1 VRRSTVIVT
10 RPSGDTFARSLEQ
23 HGFKTILLPLFS
35 LQARQLKSSEKDR
48 LLDLKSY
55 SWLVFTSQHGV
66 RYAHQLLDAQLP
78 SALRVA
84 VIGKKTAQAF
94 VHYFKKNADFIGDGA
109 SSEQF
114 VQHFIAQYSPPMK
127 IILFTALEH
136 RGVFTKIAR
145 ARGFTIDEL
154 PIYEQV
160 ALPAAQKQIEQIK
173 LELKESLIWP
183 FFSPSAVRACVQL
196 GADMQSLINAGTIFS
211 IGSVTTEALTE
222 CGLGPV
228 REPDCHTEDGM
239 RDLICRIHEV

>member
-10 RPSGDTFARSLEQ
+10 RPSGETFARSLEQ

-35 LQARQLKSSEKDR
+35 LQARQLISSEKD
-48 LLDLKSY
+48 LLLNLKSY

-66 RYAHQLLDAQLP
+66 RYAHQLLDAELP
-78 SALRVA
+78 SAQRIA

-114 VQHFIAQYSPPMK
+114 AQQFIAQHSPPMK
-127 IILFTALEH
+127 IVLFTALEH
-136 RGVFTKIAR
+136 RGVFTKIAQ
-145 ARGFTIDEL
+145 ARGFSIDEL

-160 ALPAAQKQIEQIK
+160 ALPVAQEQVKQIK
-173 LELKESLIWP
+173 LERKESLLWP
-183 FFSPSAVRACVQL
+183 FFSPSAVHACLQL

-211 IGSVTTEALTE
+211 IGPVTTAALTE

-228 REPDCHTEDGM
+228 SEPDCHTEEGM
-239 RDLICRIHEV
+239 QDLICLIDKV